1 MTLRRIRKLAVIAAV
16 VVAVAGYLS
25 FNRQATIL
33 VDGEARDVVT
43 HAVTVGG
50 ALRDAGVAL
59 APADEVEP
67 RALAPLRNDM
77 IIAVHRASEVQLYA
91 DGKEYRS
98 VSAETDAADL
108 LADFGIE
115 LAEGDRLL
123 LAGEPLALDEELPNW
138 PLLALEVRRAVAIT
152 LAEEDETQQF
162 LSSAATLGEALAE
175 QGISLYAADD
185 LQPAA
190 ETPLTQPLSAT
201 LTRSQPLVIRMGEQ
215 RFLLR
220 SSAQTVGEAL
230 AEAGIAL
237 QGFDRSQPAE
247 GQPIPEDRRI
257 RVVRVA
263 ETVEMEQEVV
273 PFEVEWV
280 ADPET
285 ELGSVSVV
293 ELGQNG
299 LRASRIRVR
308 YEDGVEVS
316 RTEESQWVLAE
327 PVTQIS
333 GFGSTPVVRTT
344 VVDGQEIEY
353 WAAMDVYITSYS
365 PCRSGVEQCLYGT
378 SAGVSV
384 EKGVIATYLDWYRAA
399 KGVQLYVPGYGYGN
413 IYDVGGG
420 FPDGRAWIDL
430 GYSDDDWV
438 TWSGWYTVYFTT
450 PVPSSIPYF
459 LTQ

>member
-1 MTLRRIRKLAVIAAV
+1 M
-16 VVAVAGYLS
+16 
-25 FNRQATIL
+25 
-33 VDGEARDVVT
+33 
-43 HAVTVGG
+43 
-50 ALRDAGVAL
+50 
-59 APADEVEP
+59 
-67 RALAPLRNDM
+67 
-77 IIAVHRASEVQLYA
+77 
-91 DGKEYRS
+91 
-98 VSAETDAADL
+98 
-108 LADFGIE
+108 
-115 LAEGDRLL
+115 
-123 LAGEPLALDEELPNW
+123 
-138 PLLALEVRRAVAIT
+138 
-152 LAEEDETQQF
+152 
-162 LSSAATLGEALAE
+162 
-175 QGISLYAADD
+175 
-185 LQPAA
+185 
-190 ETPLTQPLSAT
+190 
-201 LTRSQPLVIRMGEQ
+201 
-215 RFLLR
+215 
-220 SSAQTVGEAL
+220 
-230 AEAGIAL
+230 AL

-285 ELGSVSVV
+285 ELGSVSIVK
-293 ELGQNG
+293 LGQNG
-299 LRASRIRVR
+299 LSASRIRVR

-353 WAAMDVYITSYS
+353 WATMDVYITSYS

-378 SAGVSV
+378 STSGVSV
-384 EKGVIATYLDWYRAA
+384 AKGVIATYLDWYRAA